1 MNASLPE
8 LCIVTLGR
16 MFGAG
21 GVLAGRGVDEDGL
34 SGVVGVEGAGGA
46 RGVVVNERN
55 MLSRESVD
63 P

>member
-1 MNASLPE
+1 M
-8 LCIVTLGR
+8 TLGR

-21 GVLAGRGVDEDGL
+21 GVLAGRGVDEYGL